1 MKKKNLI
8 FGFMMA
14 ILIFSTFLFRESINV
29 DAMSMQNVTSPSLKC
44 TTYKCLE
51 KKDGTGLTDYRLGI
65 TDINNTLSMRFLNG
79 DIESDEKLFVVGIN
93 KVKNEEVFKKYLATE
108 QKPYYIND
116 LVVPYYY
123 CDQLELRFYKQKE
136 DEGSFPIKDE
146 NFVGKISECMPHILD
161 YQRRVGTPLTVYD
174 KNWEVV
180 SSRGKIFL
188 SRVTANF
195 YSLQDTTQTSMNI
208 GAYNKIGRIVLPK
221 GQEDLLSEEEK
232 TIPSEYFIPG
242 EHAEEEEGWQNCV
255 YRNAQNFNIYI
266 PDGVTEF
273 KFLIY
278 ENNITNN
285 IDDILFQYHIKIN
298 R

>member
-1 MKKKNLI
+1 MKKKN
-8 FGFMMA
+8 
-14 ILIFSTFLFRESINV
+14 ILCFFAMLVVVLTFLVKMPFRV
-29 DAMSMQNVTSPSLKC
+29 DAMAAQTITSPSLKC

-51 KKDGTGLTDYRLGI
+51 KKDGSGLTDYRIGI
-65 TDINNTLSMRFLNG
+65 TDLNNTLSMRFLNG
-79 DIESDEKLFVVGIN
+79 DIEEDEKLFVVGIN
-93 KVKNEEVFKKYLATE
+93 KVKNVEVFKEYLETKS
-108 QKPYYIND
+108 KPYYVNY

-123 CDQLELRFYKQKE
+123 CDQIELRFYKQKS

-146 NFVGKISECMPHILD
+146 NLIGKISEFMPHILD

-174 KNWEVV
+174 KDGKII
-180 SSRGKIFL
+180 SGRGKIYL
-188 SRVTANF
+188 SRLTPNF
-195 YSLQDTTQTSMNI
+195 YSLQDTTQTSMAI
-208 GAYNKIGRIVLPK
+208 GTYNKIGRIVLPK
-221 GQEDLLSEEEK
+221 GQENLLTEEQK

-242 EHAEEEEGWQNCV
+242 EHAEEEEYWQNCV
-255 YRNAQNFNIYI
+255 YQNAQNFNIYI

-285 IDDILFQYHIKIN
+285 PDDILFQYHVKIN